1 MPEEWLIDGYNFI
14 HGVSPPG
21 SKKSK
26 KSNSFLI
33 GLISRLASFA
43 AQNQNRKLILVL
55 DGKSHPREWDS
66 LCTEALSIVS
76 SGEITADSFI
86 ERYLF
91 ENKNRFLLTVVT
103 GDRAI
108 LQMASGS
115 GGRTLS
121 PKDFE
126 RLLGEAEKTSADILF
141 QQKVK
146 SHGFYRPFRDK
157 L

>member
-14 HGVSPPG
+14 HEISPPD

-43 AQNQNRKLILVL
+43 AQSQNRKLVLVL
-55 DGKSHPREWDS
+55 DGKSHPREWDTF
-66 LCTEALSIVS
+66 CTRALSIVS

-86 ERYLF
+86 ERYLC
-91 ENKNRFLLTVVT
+91 ENRDRLLLTVVT
-103 GDRAI
+103 KDRAI
-108 LQMASGS
+108 LQMANGS
-115 GGRTLS
+115 GGRTMS

-126 RLLGEAEKTSADILF
+126 RLLGEAEKESADILF
-141 QQKVK
+141 RQKVK
-146 SHGFYRPFRDK
+146 SHGFHRPFHDK